1 MTERTLIIAEAGVN
15 HNGCLK
21 RAKEMVAV
29 AAQAGADVVKFQTF
43 SADALTAANAEL
55 ADYQK
60 ANTHH
65 ANQLELLK
73 SLELSQDDHYELIE
87 CCNQNQI
94 EFLSTAFDIES
105 IRFLESCNL
114 KRLKIPSGEI
124 TNLPLLREI
133 ARIKKPIILSTGMAD
148 LEEIDKAIQ
157 ALEQAGADRQQ
168 ITLLQCTTQYPAPD
182 EDANLRVIPAFK
194 EQFHVHVGYSD
205 HTLGVDL
212 SIAAVAL
219 GAKVIEK
226 HFTLDRNLPG
236 PDHHA
241 SLLPDELNRLATG
254 IRRIEKALGNPV
266 KQPSPSEINNK
277 RIARKS
283 LVAKTPI
290 KRGDTFCLDNLT
302 TKRPGTGI
310 SPMQWDE
317 FIGKNATRAYQKDEL
332 IEW

>member
-1 MTERTLIIAEAGVN
+1 MIIAEAGVN
-15 HNGCLK
+15 HNGSLK

-29 AAQAGADVVKFQTF
+29 AAKAGADVVKFQTF
-43 SADALTAANAEL
+43 SAHALTAANAEL

-114 KRLKIPSGEI
+114 KRVKIPSGEI

-133 ARIKKPIILSTGMAD
+133 ARLKKPIVLSTGMAD
-148 LEEIDKAIQ
+148 LEEIKQALQ

-182 EDANLRVIPAFK
+182 EEANLRVIPALK
-194 EQFHVHVGYSD
+194 EQFGIQVGYSD
-205 HTLGVDL
+205 HTSGVDL

-219 GAKVIEK
+219 GAAVIEK
-226 HFTLDRNLPG
+226 HFTLNRELPG
-236 PDHHA
+236 PDHQA
-241 SLLPDELNRLATG
+241 SLLPEELESLVLG
-254 IRRIEKALGNPV
+254 IRRVERALGSPT
-266 KQPSPSEINNK
+266 KKPTPSEIGNK
-277 RIARKS
+277 SIARKS

-290 KRGDTFCLDNLT
+290 KQGDKFSLDNLT

-310 SPMQWDE
+310 SPMQWDNV
-317 FIGKNATRAYQKDEL
+317 IGNNAARAYQQDEL